1 MLIVN
6 DNTHQDTTNPTLDH
20 FQPFDLD
27 AWYLYSFITFTHK
40 NLYRPNSSLS
50 DIVYVQVGTKALSG
64 FDKWSM
70 TLGAPYGP

>member
-27 AWYLYSFITFTHK
+27 AWYLYSFITLTHK

-50 DIVYVQVGTKALSG
+50 NIVDV
-64 FDKWSM
+64 
-70 TLGAPYGP
+70 

>member
-27 AWYLYSFITFTHK
+27 AWYFYSFITFTHK
-40 NLYRPNSSLS
+40 NLYRPNSSLCLILLMFRWGRKLYQ
-50 DIVYVQVGTKALSG
+50 DLTSG
-64 FDKWSM
+64 
-70 TLGAPYGP
+70 L